1 MTQAMDTERS
11 AEGTPTGSP
20 GLEAQSLIREARSR
34 QRRRRIGIGVAMTLI
49 AAVGTYLGSG
59 GFSSG
64 GPFSSTFGPSGPIVA
79 RAGLARITFT
89 SRSTRRVGGCI
100 PASNAPV
107 STGTGSIDLR
117 NHAIAYVVR
126 GVEPEAVAAFS
137 GCGSGPSMG
146 AGRWLGTTF
155 YTAGQGMPWKKV
167 SSGAKSW
174 KAISDNG
181 FNDLADLMTS
191 PWALTM
197 SNLPGSVLHAAGPS
211 TVSGEPATKYV
222 GTTTLLAV
230 ENEFRM
236 VIGPSALP
244 QPPLYRLSSANTF
257 VPAPSAIPISLGVWQ
272 NARGQVLR
280 ITASEPLYTGI
291 YSGGG
296 ATENAVELPAMTL
309 GLTSD
314 KFAPS
319 SQHPLAHT
327 KVVRLKTLRQQNA
340 FEMTLTLSSYGVA
353 PTIAAP

>member
-1 MTQAMDTERS
+1 MTQALDTERS
-11 AEGTPTGSP
+11 AEGTPTGSS
-20 GLEAQSLIREARSR
+20 GLEAQALIREARSR
-34 QRRRRIGIGVAMTLI
+34 QRKRRIGIGVAMTLM
-49 AAVGTYLGSG
+49 AAVGTYLGTG

-64 GPFSSTFGPSGPIVA
+64 GPFSSPFGPSGPIVA

-89 SRSTRRVGGCI
+89 SRSTRVGGCI
-100 PASNAPV
+100 PASHASM

-126 GVEPEAVAAFS
+126 GVEPEAVGAFS
-137 GCGSGPSMG
+137 GCGFGPSVG

-167 SSGAKSW
+167 SSGARSW

-197 SNLPGSVLHAAGPS
+197 ADHPGSVLHVVGPS
-211 TVSGEPATKYV
+211 TVNGEPATKYV

-230 ENEFRM
+230 ENEFRT

-244 QPPLYRLSSANTF
+244 QPPRYRLSSGNTF

-280 ITASEPLYTGI
+280 ITAIEPLYIGI
-291 YSGGG
+291 YSSGGG
-296 ATENAVELPAMTL
+296 ATENAVEVPAITL
-309 GLTSD
+309 GLTGDNFS
-314 KFAPS
+314 PS
-319 SQHPLAHT
+319 HPLAHT
-327 KVVRLKTLRQQNA
+327 KLVSLKTLRQQNA

-353 PTIAAP
+353 PAVAAP